1 MMHDGIAKAGLTPRS
16 VKRSWLPRSGA
27 VLLVFGLVGCSSLPD
42 VPDYANPVEWYHS
55 STDMVGSWFK
65 DEEPTIES
73 AERTEKKDGKF
84 PSLSTVPAKPEVKS
98 TSKER
103 AKLKNQLASDR
114 ANARYTDQ
122 KSSKTAIKASVPKLA
137 APKRAA
143 PITKSVKVPAPATRQ
158 AESASAKAYSGR
170 RSSLWPNAPAPISS
184 AQGATTSARVG
195 RPVVSTD
202 GQVAKIQ
209 TAASGAPPKAPK
221 PDAMRSS
228 IAAAPAVI
236 APALAPTPAAP
247 VAPPAPSIPPKFSL
261 TPPSPAQTESMQTE
275 NTASPVLQLR
285 QPMPEVGNSGA
296 GGQQPMLMFGNTGLD
311 GAAET
316 ITFRHGSARL
326 SGADRSKIEG
336 MARQAM
342 NAGLYI
348 RVVGHASMRTR
359 DMDPFEHTLA
369 NFNVSLKRANAVAS
383 ALLEMGVPPERLIV
397 DAVGDTQPLFSEA
410 MPSGEEGNRRT
421 EIFLES

>member
-1 MMHDGIAKAGLTPRS
+1 MMHDGIAKAGLSPRPL
-16 VKRSWLPRSGA
+16 KRSWLPRSGA

-42 VPDYANPVEWYHS
+42 VPDYADPVEWYHS
-55 STDMVGSWFK
+55 STDMVGGWFN

-73 AERTEKKDGKF
+73 AAGTKKKDGKF
-84 PSLSTVPAKPEVKS
+84 PSLSTVPAKPEVKL

-103 AKLKNQLASDR
+103 ANLKNQLASDR

-122 KSSKTAIKASVPKLA
+122 KLSKTAAPKLA
-137 APKRAA
+137 AL
-143 PITKSVKVPAPATRQ
+143 ITKSVKVPAAATRQ
-158 AESASAKAYSGR
+158 AERAPAKAYSGQ
-170 RSSLWPNAPAPISS
+170 RSSLWPNAPAPTSS

-195 RPVVSTD
+195 RPAVSTD
-202 GQVAKIQ
+202 GQVAKLQ
-209 TAASGAPPKAPK
+209 ATASGATSKAPK

-228 IAAAPAVI
+228 IAAAPAVV
-236 APALAPTPAAP
+236 APAPAAP

-261 TPPSPAQTESMQTE
+261 TPPSPTQTESMQVE
-275 NTASPVLQLR
+275 NTDSPVLQLK
-285 QPMPEVGNSGA
+285 QPMPEVGNSSA
-296 GGQQPMLMFGNTGLD
+296 GGQQPMLMFGNAGLD
-311 GAAET
+311 GAAEI

-336 MARQAM
+336 MAQQAM
-342 NAGLYI
+342 NAGSYI

-369 NFNVSLKRANAVAS
+369 NFNVSLKRANVVAS

-410 MPSGEEGNRRT
+410 MPAGEEGNRRT
-421 EIFLES
+421 EIFLEF